1 MIDNPEYK
9 AAVGIGQPLIL
20 TARKATVQKRLP
32 IDSRLLSDDKKKDIA
47 VGTVI
52 EAHDWELQD
61 LHIRASLAD
70 GVWYFFAE
78 HFVLSF
84 PEPKEL
90 VNFDQLAAI
99 AIHCPL
105 DRIRQLLPHI
115 NATMAEYS
123 INTPLR
129 ICHFL
134 AQICHESDGLNT
146 TREYASGADYEWRE
160 DLGNIYAGDG
170 VRFRGRGL
178 VQITG
183 RYNFSEVGKAL
194 GIDLIANPDRLEDF
208 DLAARSAGW
217 FWDSRNLNHYA
228 DADDFDRIMRIINGS
243 NNGEIDRWNYLVR
256 AKDVFNI

>member
-1 MIDNPEYK
+1 VINNPEYK
-9 AAVGIGQPLIL
+9 AAIGIGQPLIL
-20 TARKATVQKRLP
+20 AARKPTIQKRLP
-32 IDSRLLSDDKKKDIA
+32 IDSKLLADDKKRDIE

-61 LHIRASLAD
+61 LHIKASLAD
-70 GVWYFFAE
+70 GVWYFFAG
-78 HFVLSF
+78 HFDMQF
-84 PEPKEL
+84 PQPKEL
-90 VNFDQLAAI
+90 ITFDQLAAI

-105 DRIRQLLPHI
+105 ERIRELLPHI
-115 NATMAEYS
+115 NAAAIEYS

-183 RYNFSEVGKAL
+183 RYNYLEVGKAL
-194 GIDLIANPDRLEDF
+194 GIDLISSPYRLEDF

-228 DADDFDRIMRIINGS
+228 DEDNFDRIMRIINGGR
-243 NNGEIDRWNYLVR
+243 NGESDRWNYLVR
-256 AKDVFNI
+256 AKKEFNI

>member
-1 MIDNPEYK
+1 
-9 AAVGIGQPLIL
+9 
-20 TARKATVQKRLP
+20 
-32 IDSRLLSDDKKKDIA
+32 LLADDKKQDVAIS
-47 VGTVI
+47 TVI

-61 LHIRASLAD
+61 LHIKANLAD

-78 HFVLSF
+78 HFDLQF
-84 PEPKEL
+84 PQPLPKKEL
-90 VNFDQLAAI
+90 LTFDQLAAI

-105 DRIRQLLPHI
+105 GRIRDLLPHI
-115 NATMAEYS
+115 NAAMAEYS

-160 DLGNIYAGDG
+160 DLGNGYTGDG

-178 VQITG
+178 VQVTG
-183 RYNFSEVGKAL
+183 RFNYEECGKAL
-194 GIDLIANPDRLEDF
+194 GVDLIANPDRLEDF

-217 FWDSRNLNHYA
+217 FWDSRNLNQYA
-228 DADDFDRIMRIINGS
+228 DVDNFDRIMRIINGGR
-243 NNGEIDRWNYLVR
+243 NGEADRWGYLVR
-256 AKDVFNI
+256 AKKAFNI